1 MGLRVARVR
10 AGPAAKRPVGQL
22 GLAAAGVVLDLAL
35 KRAAENLARRERAAV
50 AGGAAREKVEEV
62 TQAAEIGVRA
72 GQEAPA
78 DKVAPADLAA
88 VRAAVQA
95 AVRVADNV
103 AALALVATV
112 AKAAVRPK
120 SPMKYEGEG

>member
-50 AGGAAREKVEEV
+50 AGAAAREKVEEV
-62 TQAAEIGVRA
+62 TQAAEIGARA

-78 DKVAPADLAA
+78 DKVAPAEL
-88 VRAAVQA
+88 AAVQA